1 MNCPSLLAQS
11 LVALYN
17 HGGPYSTAV
26 LGTIYCDDIRFSDPA
41 HSVAGLDALASYLNR
56 QYAAVTA
63 CTFTATGEWACGDT
77 LFLQW
82 DMALRHPRL
91 NGGNRI
97 TVNGL
102 SQLQCRASADGATR
116 IAVHRDYFDL
126 GQLLYEHVPVLGG
139 ATRWLKRRL
148 QA

>member
-1 MNCPSLLAQS
+1 MNRPSLAQA

-17 HGGPYSTAV
+17 QGGPYTAAV
-26 LGTIYCDDIRFSDPA
+26 LGNLYTDDIRFTDPA
-41 HSVAGLDALASYLNR
+41 HTVVGIDALASYLNH
-56 QYAAVTA
+56 QYAPVTA

-82 DMALRHPRL
+82 DMVLRHPRL
-91 NGGNRI
+91 AGGNRI

-102 SQLQCRASADGATR
+102 SQLQCHSCADGQTR
-116 IAVHRDYFDL
+116 IALHRDYFDL
-126 GQLLYEHVPVLGG
+126 GQLLYENVPLLGS